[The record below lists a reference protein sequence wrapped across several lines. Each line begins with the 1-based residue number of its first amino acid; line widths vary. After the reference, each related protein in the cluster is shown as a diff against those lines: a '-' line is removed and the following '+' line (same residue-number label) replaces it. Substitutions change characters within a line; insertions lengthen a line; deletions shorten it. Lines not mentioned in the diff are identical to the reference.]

1 MRAVLALA
9 LVGLVGCAAMPG
21 SFGRYA
27 SSDDLPQTLDAYARA
42 AHLQPLRGGRQD
54 ELRMW
59 ARDYMTGA
67 IDGYIVSRSNAIEC
81 HATSAY
87 EDGVVSIGAVR
98 CRRFHDAEGV
108 LRSLD
113 DLAPLGG
120 MEWDCEV
127 EDGVEVLVEGV
138 RDGTRFVFEVSN
150 PGFCT
155 DPGSRAVANLL
166 HELGG

>member
-9 LVGLVGCAAMPG
+9 LVGLVGCAAMPET
-21 SFGRYA
+21 FGRYA
-27 SSDDLPQTLDAYARA
+27 LSDDLPQTLDAYARA
-42 AHLQPLRGGRQD
+42 AHLQPLRDGRQD
-54 ELRMW
+54 ELRIW
-59 ARDYMTGA
+59 ARDSMSGA
-67 IDGYIVSRSNAIEC
+67 IEGYLVSRSNAIKC
-81 HATSAY
+81 HAASAY
-87 EDGVVSIGAVR
+87 EDGVVSIDAVR

-113 DLAPLGG
+113 DLAPLDGK
-120 MEWDCEV
+120 EWDCEV

-138 RDGTRFVFEVSN
+138 RDGTRFVLEVSN

-155 DPGSRAVANLL
+155 DPDSRAVANLL